1 MHSPPPPTPSHQ
13 GRESSTETHKQSDSK
28 LPYFSRSQLGIIL
41 ILAATLLGLY
51 AWRAHWL
58 FPPSPPPPGIMHV
71 TFVEVTGP
79 VAHPGIYSF
88 AQPPSLQEIWRRAGA
103 PGAAPDQNITIP
115 SGSRLEVRPDG
126 GYYLGVMSGKQLLTL
141 GLPIDLNRAG
151 VADLAAVPG
160 IGPVLGK
167 RILAYREAH
176 GPFHKVE
183 DLDKVSG
190 FGKKKVGKVKPFLIV
205 KGQKEPQMNAD
216 KRR

>member
-1 MHSPPPPTPSHQ
+1 MK
-13 GRESSTETHKQSDSK
+13 R

-41 ILAATLLGLY
+41 ILAAALLGLY

-58 FPPSPPPPGIMHV
+58 FAPSPAPPGIMHV

-88 AQPPSLQEIWRRAGA
+88 AQPPSLPELWRRAGA
-103 PGAAPDQNITIP
+103 PGEAPDQDKTIP

-126 GYYLGVMSGKQLLTL
+126 GYRLVAMSGKQLLTL
-141 GLPIDLNRAG
+141 GLPIDLNRASA
-151 VADLAAVPG
+151 ADLAAVPR
-160 IGPVLGK
+160 IGPVLAK

-176 GPFHKVE
+176 GLFHKVA
-183 DLDKVSG
+183 DLEKVSG
-190 FGKKKVGKVKPFLIV
+190 FAKKKVGKIKPFLIV
-205 KGQKEPQMNAD
+205 NGQKEPQMNAD

>member
-1 MHSPPPPTPSHQ
+1 MKP
-13 GRESSTETHKQSDSK
+13 
-28 LPYFSRSQLGIIL
+28 LPYFSRSQLGVIL
-41 ILAATLLGLY
+41 ILAAALLGLY

-58 FPPSPPPPGIMHV
+58 LTPSPAPPGTMHV

-103 PGAAPDQNITIP
+103 PGAAPDQHKTIP

-126 GYYLGVMSGKQLLTL
+126 GYYLGRMSGQQLLTL
-141 GLPIDLNRAG
+141 GLPIDLNQAG
-151 VADLAAVPG
+151 AADLSAVPG
-160 IGPVLGK
+160 IGPVLAK

-176 GPFHKVE
+176 GPFHQVA
-183 DLDKVSG
+183 DLDKVAG
-190 FGKKKVGKVKPFLIV
+190 FGKKKVAKLKAFLIV
-205 KGQKEPQMNAD
+205 KGQKEPQKNAE